1 MGRERSG
8 GEDKTEADRER
19 SKREFHGGDIR
30 DVLMQQEV
38 TGAVKE
44 VRVSLSPP
52 LGEVMHLLKE
62 LRNIH
67 TTATQLAQD
76 SMAVSQKLS
85 LGNT

>member
-1 MGRERSG
+1 
-8 GEDKTEADRER
+8 
-19 SKREFHGGDIR
+19 
-30 DVLMQQEV
+30 MQQEV